1 MTLSSRRSAAMC
13 ARLAPKAP
21 RTASSCRRPSTRARS
36 KLATLA
42 RAISRTKPIEPIKS
56 PRRLA
61 TPPPTRRIILLGKA
75 AAQQGRHAEEWKS
88 AIRNAQGTN
97 LFWLGHAGHAHG
109 VARVKTEVLEGA
121 ILVAEDEVVG
131 GGQLEFF

>member
-1 MTLSSRRSAAMC
+1 M
-13 ARLAPKAP
+13 
-21 RTASSCRRPSTRARS
+21 
-36 KLATLA
+36 
-42 RAISRTKPIEPIKS
+42 
-56 PRRLA
+56 
-61 TPPPTRRIILLGKA
+61 LGKA

-131 GGQLEFF
+131 GGQLEFFEIDPGCGKPDTDELVGFGIGQGLEQDSF